1 VTQQIIN
8 VGTAPNNGTGDPA
21 RTAFQKCNDN
31 FTELYAGGSGVTS
44 IIAGTGISVD
54 QSTGDVTVT
63 ATGGGGG
70 VTGPGSSVD
79 QSLAIYTTTGG
90 DTLGDAANI
99 ILSNDGYALVINGI
113 RAGSPVGNQYN
124 NTVFGAG
131 ALVVNVNGIQNTAF
145 GANALASVANASA
158 NVAIGSDCASAISEG
173 SNNIAIGDSALK
185 EKVVGNGSIAIG
197 SNALFHDTDGGNIGV
212 GTNCSIQ
219 MAGAYSNV
227 AMGHNCL
234 QACVTGSGNVV
245 IGQDAGYSLT
255 GGSYNV
261 GIGGSVSFS
270 STTANTQVVIGY
282 GLTAKGDNTAFIGG
296 SSGAYNQKNVTTWE
310 VTSDERIKKNIVDSP
325 VGLAAIKQIQV
336 RNFNYKTDEEMPKG
350 QDGNPIASGF
360 DSSKKVTGAVAQEL
374 QKVMPDCVTENS
386 TSLLSVNIDP
396 LIWALVNAVKE
407 LSAEVELLKGNINAR

>member
-1 VTQQIIN
+1 MTQQIIN

-54 QSTGDVTVT
+54 QSTGNVTVT

-70 VTGPGSSVD
+70 GVTGPVDSITHSFAMWTDTSGSAIESYLFDPVDNTNSFLQLSEPTSRPSGSVPFLLNYGGTQIGPSAGSAGATNCILGYSTARLLD
-79 QSLAIYTTTGG
+79 RMIEGAESCTAVGTGALNYCTTG
-90 DTLGDAANI
+90 
-99 ILSNDGYALVINGI
+99 S
-113 RAGSPVGNQYN
+113 GN
-124 NTVFGAG
+124 TAIGAG
-131 ALVVNVNGIQNTAF
+131 ALDLLTSGSDNTAI
-145 GANALASVANASA
+145 GWSAGLNATGRY
-158 NVAIGSDCASAISEG
+158 NVAIGVKAG
-173 SNNIAIGDSALK
+173 SGT
-185 EKVVGNGSIAIG
+185 
-197 SNALFHDTDGGNIGV
+197 F
-212 GTNCSIQ
+212 GTNTADGNVSI
-219 MAGAYSNV
+219 GAY
-227 AMGHNCL
+227 AGW
-234 QACVTGSGNVV
+234 AITSGLNNVV
-245 IGQDAGYSLT
+245 IGYSADTSDPT
-255 GGSYNV
+255 GSNQ
-261 GIGGSVSFS
+261 I
-270 STTANTQVVIGY
+270 VIGQNRV
-282 GLTAKGDNTAFIGG
+282 GKGNDTAYIGG
-296 SSGAYNQKNVTTWE
+296 SSGAYNGANTTTWE

-336 RNFNYKTDEEMPKG
+336 RNFNYKTDEEMPKC
-350 QDGNPIASGF
+350 QDGNPLASGF